1 MPYDGHLGLAYAEL
15 AFYALFAPIIAIN
28 TWRHRNLAIIPW
40 IFLLAF
46 ATLQLI
52 GAGLVVT
59 DLRNHTQSA
68 SARIVSQVGLS
79 PLLLTV
85 MGLMAEV

>member
-1 MPYDGHLGLAYAEL
+1 MPYNPHLGLAYAEL
-15 AFYALFAPIIAIN
+15 AFYALFVPIIAIN
-28 TWRHRNLAIIPW
+28 TWRHRKLAIIPW
-40 IFLLAF
+40 IFLLAY

-59 DLRNHTQSA
+59 DLRNNTQST
-68 SARIVSQVGLS
+68 SARIVSQIGLS